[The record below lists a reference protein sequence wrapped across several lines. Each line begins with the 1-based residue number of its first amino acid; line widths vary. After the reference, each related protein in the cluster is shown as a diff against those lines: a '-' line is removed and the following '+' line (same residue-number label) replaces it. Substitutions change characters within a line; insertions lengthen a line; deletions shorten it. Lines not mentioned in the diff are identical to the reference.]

1 MDINLL
7 RVWDNA
13 DGPGQ
18 CGSGK
23 DFCLSSFPVS
33 FLLLNTVIPK
43 LSEWMLKSSG
53 ISACRKTNP
62 TNDAAARASPVPGAG
77 AGQGPTAVQSSCAAP
92 VPRWGVLP
100 VPQVSPIPREHL
112 QQELCWWRGAQTL
125 LQQLQGPGEDAWG

>member
-1 MDINLL
+1 MWKWKGFLFIEFPCQLSVIKHGDSQAVRMDAKM
-7 RVWDNA
+7 DA
-13 DGPGQ
+13 
-18 CGSGK
+18 
-23 DFCLSSFPVS
+23 
-33 FLLLNTVIPK
+33 
-43 LSEWMLKSSG
+43 
-53 ISACRKTNP
+53 ACRKTNP
-62 TNDAAARASPVPGAG
+62 TNDAAARVSPVPGAG